1 MLDNVQALK
10 YLLQRRL
17 HTKCPMILS
26 LGRTYCMYM
35 MMPNGN
41 DLQFSLARK

>member
-17 HTKCPMILS
+17 AKCPMTLS
-26 LGRTYCMYM
+26 RTYRMYM